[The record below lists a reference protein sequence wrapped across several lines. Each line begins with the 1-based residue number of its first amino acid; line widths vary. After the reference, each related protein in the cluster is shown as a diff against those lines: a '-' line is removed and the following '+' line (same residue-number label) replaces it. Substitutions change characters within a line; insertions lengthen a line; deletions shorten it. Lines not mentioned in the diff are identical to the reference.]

1 MSKRRP
7 TDHPSHFSSEDAR
20 LLKGIAIGIGSSF
33 LLGLLLMLLVAFL
46 G

>member
-1 MSKRRP
+1 MPVRRP
-7 TDHPSHFSSEDAR
+7 HDKPNHFTSDDAR
-20 LLKGIAIGIGSSF
+20 LLKAIGLSIGGSF

>member
-1 MSKRRP
+1 MPVRRP
-7 TDHPSHFSSEDAR
+7 HDKPSHFTSDDAR
-20 LLKGIAIGIGSSF
+20 LLKAIGIGIGSSF